1 MNLTVG
7 AGMSEVMSSD
17 QTDAEAIAG
26 SLDHPEAFALVF
38 EAHFA
43 AVHRYLERRVGRE
56 SADNLAA
63 EVFRIAFQRRGTY
76 VPDHPNARPWLFG
89 IATNLVMKD
98 RRRERRRLRAM
109 ARIEGRTTETGDPL
123 GRIEEVMDARGVW
136 LRLGPALAAL
146 DDRDRDVVVLV
157 AWEGLSYEAVA
168 SALAI
173 PLGTV
178 RSRLHRARRQLRA
191 LMHAEKPEPLT
202 LERQERGDA
211 S

>member
-1 MNLTVG
+1 MNLTLG
-7 AGMSEVMSSD
+7 AGMIRTMDSD
-17 QTDAEAIAG
+17 ETDAEALAR
-26 SLDHPEAFALVF
+26 SREQPEAFALVF

-56 SADNLAA
+56 RAGNLAA
-63 EVFRIAFQRRGTY
+63 EVFRIAFQRRDAF
-76 VPDHPNARPWLFG
+76 VPDHTTARPWLFG

-109 ARIEGRTTETGDPL
+109 ARL
-123 GRIEEVMDARGVW
+123 DARPIERGDAHLRVEEALDAQSLW
-136 LRLGPALAAL
+136 KRLGPALAAL
-146 DDRDRDVVVLV
+146 NDRDRDVVLLI

-178 RSRLHRARRQLRA
+178 RSRLHRARRQLRDV
-191 LMHAEKPEPLT
+191 LGTGEHESLT
-202 LERQERGDA
+202 LDHHDRGGA
-211 S
+211 K